1 MSEVILNKVR
11 EFCKNAVEDA
21 DSALEDENITDN
33 SEGIYQ
39 GRLELAE
46 YLLEQIDEWEKQFD
60 KEIEARTE
68 LERDIDPPEPQ
79 EPVKIKSWWIS
90 VKWEDGRVEDIDP
103 PTDSMVREMEQYLDE
118 LEYDYNR
125 DILEDQAYK
134 YGDPDSDY

>member
-1 MSEVILNKVR
+1 MSEIILNKVR

-60 KEIEARTE
+60 KEIEARTK
-68 LERDIDPPEPQ
+68 LN
-79 EPVKIKSWWIS
+79 
-90 VKWEDGRVEDIDP
+90 
-103 PTDSMVREMEQYLDE
+103 L
-118 LEYDYNR
+118 N
-125 DILEDQAYK
+125 
-134 YGDPDSDY
+134 

>member
-60 KEIEARTE
+60 KEIEARTK
-68 LERDIDPPEPQ
+68 LN
-79 EPVKIKSWWIS
+79 
-90 VKWEDGRVEDIDP
+90 
-103 PTDSMVREMEQYLDE
+103 L
-118 LEYDYNR
+118 N
-125 DILEDQAYK
+125 
-134 YGDPDSDY
+134 

>member
-11 EFCKNAVEDA
+11 EFCRNAVEDA

-60 KEIEARTE
+60 KEIEARTK
-68 LERDIDPPEPQ
+68 LN
-79 EPVKIKSWWIS
+79 
-90 VKWEDGRVEDIDP
+90 
-103 PTDSMVREMEQYLDE
+103 L
-118 LEYDYNR
+118 N
-125 DILEDQAYK
+125 
-134 YGDPDSDY
+134 